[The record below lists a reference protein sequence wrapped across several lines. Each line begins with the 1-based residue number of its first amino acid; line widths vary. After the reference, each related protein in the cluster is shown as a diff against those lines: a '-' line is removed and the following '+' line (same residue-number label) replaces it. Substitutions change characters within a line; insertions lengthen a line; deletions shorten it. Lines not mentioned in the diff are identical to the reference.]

1 MLGKPEVARK
11 RGLMAHTRGVV
22 KQLAKHSYQFPVVV
36 GDNMNITRK
45 LC

>member
-11 RGLMAHTRGVV
+11 RGLMAHTRGVA
-22 KQLAKHSYQFPVVV
+22 KQWAKHSYKFPVVV
-36 GDNMNITRK
+36 GEHMNITRK